1 MDVSVDGKRDFV
13 LQGEPKDVLS
23 AIAAVSDF
31 LRSQGRAL
39 LSVHIDGAEISADK
53 LVETLKDKPL
63 ADVGSLDV
71 QSADVGAL
79 AKDILDELREA
90 VAELPKACHEL
101 AQVFHGDKPE
111 DGFEPF
117 QHLAD
122 IWSSVKEREA
132 LIIGATA
139 MNDSELMISG
149 KKTTDHHEELNRFL
163 SECASAIEKNDC
175 VTLGDL
181 LEYELA
187 PRAEVE
193 MEIFAKLEEACSKSS
208 G

>member
-13 LQGEPKDVLS
+13 LQGDPKDVLS

-31 LRSQGRAL
+31 LRTQGRAL
-39 LSVHIDGAEISADK
+39 LSVHVDGTEVPAEK
-53 LVETLKDKPL
+53 LVETFEDKPL
-63 ADVGSLDV
+63 ADVESLDIK
-71 QSADVGAL
+71 SADVAAL
-79 AKDILDELREA
+79 AKDMLDEVREA

-111 DGFEPF
+111 EGFEPF

-122 IWSSVKEREA
+122 IWGSVKQREA
-132 LIIGATA
+132 LIIGATG
-139 MNDSELMISG
+139 MDESNLMIG
-149 KKTTDHHEELNRFL
+149 GRKTADHHQELNRFL
-163 SECASAIEKNDC
+163 GECASAIEKNDC

-193 MEIFAKLEEACSKSS
+193 MEIFSKLEEACSKSS